1 MIILKISGICPVC
14 EEEVLIDISSPD
26 VKVEAYRNEILLSF
40 KCPQCEEHIDQE
52 AFERE

>member
-14 EEEVLIDISSPD
+14 EEDIELDISSPD
-26 VKVEAYRNEILLSF
+26 VKVEAYRDKIFLSF
-40 KCPQCEEHIDQE
+40 KCPQCEDHIDQE